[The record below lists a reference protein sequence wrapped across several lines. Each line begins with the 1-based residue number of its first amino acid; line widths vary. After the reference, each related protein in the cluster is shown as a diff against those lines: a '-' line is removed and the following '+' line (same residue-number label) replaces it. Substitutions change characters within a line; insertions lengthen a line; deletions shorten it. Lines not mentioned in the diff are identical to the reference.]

1 MKRFLRILYA
11 AIVAI
16 ITFSCSDDSPS
27 TPINQ
32 PDNGDFEGPQR
43 TFTLGVEADGLTA
56 SEITISFLSES
67 GVVFTREATHTRSAG
82 RSTFSLDRGLAEGTY
97 RLLYAG
103 YADRDTEPDDDGET
117 PLGEFG
123 FGSRIAVTSA
133 GVTVIDSFDPVLG
146 YAGLGT
152 KENPY
157 IVSSASHLFSL
168 MMTVNDYDSNRMI
181 STGTYF
187 RQVCDIDM
195 KQASLSCD
203 MGYGWLPIGAD
214 PNTPFR
220 GVYLGDGHKITKLFI
235 DRPNSVGIGLFG
247 FVCEASVDGV
257 NMSSCTITGQ
267 YAVGTVAG
275 AVVSSG
281 GNLRNY
287 GTFTNC
293 TTTDCKISG
302 PSTSA
307 SLGGI
312 LGAADMHSNVLL
324 AECETQGGSISGGI
338 NVGGIAG
345 GCGMYSSVMISGCD
359 NYMPVTSLGS
369 GAGGMIG
376 TADTLQV
383 VSCRNMADIKGA
395 SGAKSDLPVIGA
407 GGIAGG
413 SGMSWITGSC
423 NTGRV
428 SGVEGVGG
436 IIGSTRV
443 CGSASEGF
451 IYNQSVL
458 RHCSNGGEING
469 TRFVGGAIGEAQAG
483 TYNVCNSANVTGTDY
498 VGGICGA
505 SSVAVIHNSVN
516 SGGVNGSKYVSGI
529 IGKCTWGSLAIDQ
542 NIGNVTGTSGHTAGV
557 VALAGNNTV
566 VHYCANFGTVTGP
579 SSHPVGGLIGEIGDP
594 REWTAENIAECV
606 IGSLEC
612 VMAVAGPVLA
622 IAEGVIG
629 MAESVE
635 IVLKIIETSADI
647 ALQISDYTLM
657 GFGIAELVS
666 PEVEE
671 ELSASMHSK
680 TEESS
685 AEITE
690 QISSLRHGYTGSI
703 YNFDNTTLSP
713 YINNIDGVVSYYDIE
728 GNDEKFNDAIN
739 ETRAERA
746 EAVEKFA
753 HAKEIVHTVIAGV
766 AVVTSTAALIAG
778 SIASGGT
785 ATAILMVGSA
795 ASLVGGVNA
804 IVKSCTDCE
813 ENAVVI
819 SQCVNAGPVKSQGNG
834 KASSIVGKMSDYSV
848 VYDCLNTAKVE
859 TGKSDMFAGD
869 IGHRCDILRCVSLVQ
884 ASDPYNVKTV
894 TNSVICDPS
903 LSDDDTYIAYNNLIA
918 SREAMSRT
926 STYSQYSFQIGDK
939 SLWNIPAGYPFP
951 IPNVSQ
957 MQK

>member
-1 MKRFLRILYA
+1 MKRLLRILCS
-11 AIVAI
+11 AIV
-16 ITFSCSDDSPS
+16 TFLTFACSDSPS
-27 TPINQ
+27 MPTYD
-32 PDNGDFEGPQR
+32 PDNGDFEGIQR
-43 TFTLGVEADGLTA
+43 IIILGDEANALMA

-67 GVVFTREATHTRSAG
+67 GVRFTRKAIHSRSG
-82 RSTFSLDRGLAEGTY
+82 GCSTFSLDRGLAEGTY
-97 RLLYAG
+97 RLLSAEYIDEQAK
-103 YADRDTEPDDDGET
+103 PGENDKT
-117 PLGEFG
+117 SLGEFG
-123 FGSRIAVTSA
+123 FGSRISVTSH
-133 GVTVIDSFDPVLG
+133 GISVIDNFDPVLG
-146 YAGLGT
+146 YAGLGS

-157 IVSSASHLFSL
+157 IISSASHLFNL
-168 MMTVNDYDSNRMI
+168 MMIVNDYDSNRMI

-220 GVYLGDGHKITKLFI
+220 GIYLGDGHKITKLFI
-235 DRPNSVGIGLFG
+235 DRPHSVGIGLFG
-247 FVCEASVDGV
+247 FLCEASVDGV
-257 NMSSCTITGQ
+257 NMNSCTISGQ
-267 YAVGTVAG
+267 FAVGSVAG
-275 AVVSSG
+275 AVISSG

-293 TTTDCKISG
+293 TATDCKISG
-302 PSTSA
+302 PSTSV

-312 LGAADMHSNVLL
+312 LGAADMHAKVLL
-324 AECETQGGSISGGI
+324 AECKTQGGSISGGM

-359 NYMPVTSLGS
+359 NNMPVTSLGS

-383 VSCRNMADIKGA
+383 VSCRNMAEIKG
-395 SGAKSDLPVIGA
+395 STDAKSGLPVIGA

-413 SGMSWITGSC
+413 SGTSWITGSQ
-423 NTGRV
+423 NAGRV
-428 SGVEGVGG
+428 SGIEGVGG

-443 CGSASEGF
+443 CGSDSEGF

-458 RHCSNGGEING
+458 RHCSNSGAVSG
-469 TRFVGGAIGEAQAG
+469 TRFVGGTIGEAQAG
-483 TYNVCNSANVTGTDY
+483 TYNVCNSGAVSGTDY
-498 VGGICGA
+498 VGGICGT
-505 SSVAVIHNSVN
+505 SSVAVIHNSLN
-516 SGGVNGSKYVSGI
+516 SGNIDGSRYVSGI

-542 NIGNVTGTSGHTAGV
+542 NMGSVTGKSGHTAGV

-566 VHYCANFGTVTGP
+566 VHYCANFGTVSGP

-612 VMAVAGPVLA
+612 VMAIAGPVLA
-622 IAEGVIG
+622 VVEGVVG
-629 MAESVE
+629 MAKSVE
-635 IVLKIIETSADI
+635 FVLKIVETGADI
-647 ALQISDYTLM
+647 ALQISDYTLI
-657 GFGIAELVS
+657 GFSIAELVS
-666 PEVEE
+666 HEVEE

-680 TEESS
+680 TKETS

-690 QISSLRHGYTGSI
+690 HIKTLRNSCTGSI
-703 YNFDNTTLSP
+703 SNFDNTTLSP
-713 YINNIDGVVSYYDIE
+713 YINNIANVVSYYDVE
-728 GNDEKFNDAIN
+728 GNDEKYNDAIN

-746 EAVEKFA
+746 EAVEKYA
-753 HAKEIVHTVIAGV
+753 HAKEIFHTVIAGV
-766 AVVTSTAALIAG
+766 AVVTSTATLIAG

-785 ATAILMVGSA
+785 ATAILLVGSA

-804 IVKSCTDCE
+804 IVKSCTDFE

-819 SQCVNAGPVKSQGNG
+819 SQCVNAGTVKSQGNN

-859 TGKSDMFAGD
+859 SGKKGLFAGD
-869 IGHRCDILRCVSLVQ
+869 VGNRCEILRCVSLAQ
-884 ASDPYNVKTV
+884 AFDPYNL
-894 TNSVICDPS
+894 NSACSVICDPT
-903 LSDDDTYIAYNNLIA
+903 LSGDDTFVAYNNLVA
-918 SREAMSRT
+918 SCEAMSKI
-926 STYSQYSFQIGDK
+926 STYSGYYFNIGEN
-939 SLWNIPAGYPFP
+939 SLWNIPSGYPFP